1 MTTVQILIWLNLSF
15 FVALEASYFLC
26 LWLSARAVRKH
37 HKSLTPGEFRRIAQS
52 PLTTP
57 VSILIPA
64 HNEETIIVPMLR
76 NMLALDYPN
85 YEVIV
90 ANDGS
95 SDKTLQVLIE
105 TFKLKRVERCD
116 PQPIKTREVLG
127 VYQSPEHPKLVVVDK
142 QKGQRP
148 DAINAAANFASH
160 PLICV
165 TDADCVFEPDTL
177 LRMVRPFLHD
187 PEVVAAAGVVR
198 PSNGL
203 TVVDGKIIHRG
214 YPKTLLGMN
223 QEAEYARS
231 FQWARLGLCQLDSML
246 CISGALMLVKK
257 SVFLELGGSS
267 ATCITDDIE
276 FTIRLHAHI
285 FDRKKGLRAKV
296 VYLPDAVSYTEVPE
310 TFAQYASQRN
320 RWTRGTLD
328 ALWWNRRMF
337 LNPRYGLTG
346 LFGMPFFAFFEGISA
361 LVETAG
367 YISIVAALALGKTG
381 IWEIFLILYFAYILN
396 IFLTL
401 SAVLMS
407 ETGRFPAADWR
418 NLGKLILAVFLDALG
433 FHQYHLIARVVGT
446 FEYLVLNRR
455 DLGAQMQRLASQTG
469 TA

>member
-1 MTTVQILIWLNLSF
+1 MTPVQILIGLNFLF
-15 FVALEASYFLC
+15 FIALEASYFLC
-26 LWLSARAVRKH
+26 LWLSARAVRRH
-37 HKSLTPGEFRRIAQS
+37 NKSLTFGEFQRIARS

-57 VSILIPA
+57 ISIVIPA

-76 NMLALDYPN
+76 NMLALDYPH

-105 TFKLKRVERCD
+105 TFNLRRVERYD
-116 PQPIKTREVLG
+116 PQPIKTQGVLG
-127 VYQSPEHPKLVVVDK
+127 VYQSPEHPRLVVVDK
-142 QKGQRP
+142 IKGQRP
-148 DAINAAANFASH
+148 DAINAAVNFASH

-165 TDADCVFEPDTL
+165 TDADCVFEDDTL
-177 LRMVRPFLHD
+177 LRMVRPFLRD
-187 PEVVAAAGVVR
+187 PGVVAAAGVVR
-198 PSNGL
+198 LSNGL
-203 TVVDGKIIHRG
+203 TVENGKIVHRG

-231 FQWARLGLCQLDSML
+231 FQWARLGLCELDSML
-246 CISGALMLVKK
+246 CISGALMMVKK
-257 SVFLELGGSS
+257 SVFMELGGSS
-267 ATCITDDIE
+267 PTCITDDIE

-285 FDRKKGLRAKV
+285 FDRTKSPRAKV

-320 RWTRGTLD
+320 RWTRGTLE

-337 LNPRYGLTG
+337 LNPRFGLTG
-346 LFGMPFFAFFEGISA
+346 LFGMPFFVFFEGLSA
-361 LVETAG
+361 IVEMFAYLTIG
-367 YISIVAALALGKTG
+367 TGLFLGG
-381 IWEIFLILYFAYILN
+381 ASVWEILLVLYFAYVLN
-396 IFLTL
+396 LFLTL

-418 NLGKLILAVFLDALG
+418 NLGKLLLAVFLDALG
-433 FHQYHLIARVVGT
+433 FHQYHLLARVMGT
-446 FEYLVLNRR
+446 FQYVFLRRR
-455 DLGAQMQRLASQTG
+455 DLGAQMKRLASQAG